1 MQILE
6 FAIMGDLLSYLRI
19 RENVFTA
26 KRMHNYAEQIA
37 VAMEFLRQQGIVHQ
51 NLAAK
56 NVLIRMHN
64 QVNVRTSSQLAS

>member
-1 MQILE
+1 
-6 FAIMGDLLSYLRI
+6 MGDLLSYLRI
-19 RENVFTA
+19 HENVFTA

-64 QVNVRTSSQLAS
+64 QVNVRTSN